1 MIKSLLFETV
11 SKIDQTNY
19 YTFME
24 AFTPEE
30 IMWVENLANLYD
42 YNKAETVGN
51 SDESVRKSKI
61 KWIHHNMESHWLY
74 EKLIKMAEEAN
85 EALWKFDLRG
95 VVDSIQYTEYE
106 EDGGHYDWH
115 VDIGPATIN
124 HRKISMVVQLSQAD
138 DYEGGEL
145 MLWNGQIP
153 TVAPKGIGNIMVFPA
168 FMLHKVTPMTKGKRK
183 SLVFWLG
190 GGSYK

>member
-1 MIKSLLFETV
+1 MIKSLLFETD

-19 YTFME
+19 YTFTE

-30 IMWVENLANLYD
+30 IMWVENLASLYE
-42 YNKAETVGN
+42 YTKASTISD

-61 KWIHHNMESHWLY
+61 KWIHHNIESHWLY

-115 VDIGPATIN
+115 VDIGPGSIN
-124 HRKISMVVQLSQAD
+124 HRKISMVVQLSQAE

-145 MLWNGQIP
+145 MLWNNIIP
-153 TVAPKGIGNIMVFPA
+153 TIAPKGIGNIMVFPA

>member
-1 MIKSLLFETV
+1 MIKSLLFETD

-19 YTFME
+19 YTFTE

-30 IMWVENLANLYD
+30 IMWVENLASLYE
-42 YNKAETVGN
+42 YTKASTISD

-61 KWIHHNMESHWLY
+61 KWIHHNIESHWLY

-145 MLWNGQIP
+145 MLWNGQVP

>member
-1 MIKSLLFETV
+1 MIKSLLFETD

-19 YTFME
+19 YTFTE

-30 IMWVENLANLYD
+30 IMWVENLASLYE
-42 YNKAETVGN
+42 YTKASTISD

-61 KWIHHNMESHWLY
+61 KWIHHNIESHWLY

>member
-1 MIKSLLFETV
+1 MIKTLLFETD

-19 YTFME
+19 YTFTE

-30 IMWVENLANLYD
+30 IMWVENLASLYE
-42 YNKAETVGN
+42 YTKASTISD

-61 KWIHHNMESHWLY
+61 KWIHHNIESHWLY

-85 EALWKFDLRG
+85 DALWKFDLRG

-183 SLVFWLG
+183 SLVFWIG